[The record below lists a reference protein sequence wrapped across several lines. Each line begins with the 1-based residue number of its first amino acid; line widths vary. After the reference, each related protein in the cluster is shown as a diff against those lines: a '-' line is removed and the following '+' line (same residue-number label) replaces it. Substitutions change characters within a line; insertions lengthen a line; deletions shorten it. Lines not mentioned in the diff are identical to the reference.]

1 MPAREVLLQEALLLP
16 PGDRAMLVDALEESL
31 DHGEFATPEI
41 AAAWSEEI
49 DRRLAAYDRGE
60 TKAVTVD
67 QAMAHIRQ
75 SLAEQRA
82 AQTTLWISACCPKR
96 LKRRTPPRCGTTNGV
111 SALAMSSSPNC
122 NQSPRIQTAPVSVVL

>member
-1 MPAREVLLQEALLLP
+1 MPAREVLLQAALLLP
-16 PGDRAMLVDALEESL
+16 PGDRALLVDALEESL

-49 DRRLAAYDRGE
+49 DRRLATYDRGE

-67 QAMAHIRQ
+67 QALDHIRQ

-82 AQTTLWISACCPKR
+82 
-96 LKRRTPPRCGTTNGV
+96 G
-111 SALAMSSSPNC
+111 
-122 NQSPRIQTAPVSVVL
+122 QTAL

>member
-82 AQTTLWISACCPKR
+82 GQTTL
-96 LKRRTPPRCGTTNGV
+96 
-111 SALAMSSSPNC
+111 
-122 NQSPRIQTAPVSVVL
+122 